1 MVNCTVYKKY
11 FCIKTNRYL
20 LPFWLY
26 SWHFS
31 VLEIKYNVVRL
42 NVAGLLTA
50 VVAQFALS
58 HSWRQTSSDS
68 APHMLLF
75 PKSSTK
81 TSAQPSEETRWAFDR
96 KATVAAVALGLQVS
110 LSFLFH
116 ESWAMK
122 DVRWAPEVWDHI
134 ENLGLRICCNLN
146 LENFGILKNTK
157 TFWEGVLTADK

>member
-11 FCIKTNRYL
+11 FCINTNRYL

-31 VLEIKYNVVRL
+31 VLEIKYNVVRV

-58 HSWRQTSSDS
+58 HSWRRTSSDS
-68 APHMLLF
+68 GLHMLLF

-81 TSAQPSEETRWAFDR
+81 TSAQPSEETWWAFDR
-96 KATVAAVALGLQVS
+96 KATVAAVALGLHQVS
-110 LSFLFH
+110 LSFLSFMTH
-116 ESWAMK
+116 EQWKMYG
-122 DVRWAPEVWDHI
+122 
-134 ENLGLRICCNLN
+134 GLQKSETTLK
-146 LENFGILKNTK
+146 ILD
-157 TFWEGVLTADK
+157 WGSAVI

>member
-11 FCIKTNRYL
+11 FCIKTNRYV

-31 VLEIKYNVVRL
+31 VLEIKYNVLRV

-58 HSWRQTSSDS
+58 HSWRQTSCDS
-68 APHMLLF
+68 GLHMLLF
-75 PKSSTK
+75 PKRSTK

-96 KATVAAVALGLQVS
+96 KATVAAAALGLHRVS
-110 LSFLFH
+110 LSFLSFMSH
-116 ESWAMK
+116 EQWKMYGGLQKSETTLK
-122 DVRWAPEVWDHI
+122 IWDWGSAVI
-134 ENLGLRICCNLN
+134 
-146 LENFGILKNTK
+146 
-157 TFWEGVLTADK
+157 